1 VAFLCCDIRIHNTS
15 KLFFSE
21 LIRKSKSHIIKKK
34 ERKKK
39 SQGNGKAV
47 GSRKKFCTTEHQ
59 HHLVAWTQS
68 SERSLIF

>member
-1 VAFLCCDIRIHNTS
+1 MAFLCCDIRIHNTS

-39 SQGNGKAV
+39 KVKEMVRLWEV
-47 GSRKKFCTTEHQ
+47 GRNFVLLSIST
-59 HHLVAWTQS
+59 
-68 SERSLIF
+68 I